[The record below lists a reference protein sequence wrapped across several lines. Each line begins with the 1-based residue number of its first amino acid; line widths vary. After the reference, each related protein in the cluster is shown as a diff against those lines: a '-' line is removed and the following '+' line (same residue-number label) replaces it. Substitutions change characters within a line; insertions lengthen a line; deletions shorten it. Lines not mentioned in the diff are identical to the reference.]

1 MSLSDT
7 DRLAVGVL
15 AENLSATAPSMVD
28 DLDWLAA
35 ARRMSCSLPPAL
47 GEGLRQFRHDPGA
60 EGLLSI
66 TNLPIDGTVLPPT
79 PAVADSVQRAGTVPA
94 AVALLLGLHLGEVI
108 AYREEKQGALVQDV
122 VPVPSLAASQSN
134 GGSVPLELHTENAFH
149 PNRPDYVGLL
159 CLRGASDDVGT
170 LVCSIRRALAVLEE
184 PDLTTLAEPRFVTAS
199 PPSFRSGAP
208 ASAHAILSG
217 AADDPDLRVDF
228 NATTAV
234 DDEARQALRRLRDA
248 MMAVKSS
255 VVLVPGQMVF
265 LDNRIVVH
273 GRSGFTPR
281 YDGADRWLH
290 RIFVHL
296 DNRRGRE
303 RRDGNGAVLS

>member
-1 MSLSDT
+1 
-7 DRLAVGVL
+7 
-15 AENLSATAPSMVD
+15 
-28 DLDWLAA
+28 
-35 ARRMSCSLPPAL
+35 MSCSLPSAL
-47 GEGLRQFRHDPGA
+47 SEGLRHFRHDPGS
-60 EGLLSI
+60 EGLVSI
-66 TNLPIDGTVLPPT
+66 SNLPIDGTDLPPT
-79 PAVADSVQRAGTVPA
+79 PAVADSAERVGTVPA

-108 AYREEKQGALVQDV
+108 AYREEKQGALVHDV
-122 VPVPSLAASQSN
+122 VPVPSLAGSQSN

-159 CLRGASDDVGT
+159 CLRGAPDDVGT
-170 LVCSIRRALAVLEE
+170 LVCSVRRALAVLDE
-184 PDLTTLAEPRFVTAS
+184 PDLTTLAEPRFITAS

-208 ASAHAILSG
+208 ATAHAILNG
-217 AADDPDLRVDF
+217 AADDPDVRVDF

-248 MMAVKSS
+248 MMAVSSS

-296 DNRRGRE
+296 DNRRSRE
-303 RRDGNGAVLS
+303 RRAGNGAVLS